1 MRRTDVERKRDE
13 RNSHLSKVR
22 FLPFIYSLFS
32 MVMEVDDVA
41 GTSMDTSDSGP
52 IPEPGVNWTFS
63 QVKGNVDGDDTH
75 TDGSFG
81 Y

>member
-1 MRRTDVERKRDE
+1 
-13 RNSHLSKVR
+13 
-22 FLPFIYSLFS
+22 